1 MPITELSSRDARM
14 VSRGLYSQ
22 KARANLPPFV
32 MNRKIGPALAA
43 GCTIVF
49 KPAES
54 TTLSTLKFTE
64 ILSSVGFPAGTFNLV
79 NGLGSTVG
87 KALSSHMDI
96 DKIAFTGST
105 ATGRQIAIAAA
116 QSNLKKVSLELGGK
130 SANVVF
136 ESANLEEAAKWSAFG
151 IFENAGGVIFRLAS
165 LS

>member
-1 MPITELSSRDARM
+1 M
-14 VSRGLYSQ
+14 VSRDLYSQ
-22 KARANLPPFV
+22 TVKINLLLCM

-151 IFENAGGVIFRLAS
+151 IFENAGGSFSALHH
-165 LS
+165 